1 MTAIPLVLLGVFG
14 PACGLYVRWVAP
26 ERRELETVAEF
37 APSHVP
43 AYVLAAVSLVLL
55 AAVLYLLLGTE
66 LPYVYP
72 GVVFLLFFLGLE
84 FSVDRAAH
92 TVNLVK
98 LPGQHFFHT
107 LRSKLM
113 WGVRRSGQSTK
124 RGRPDYDDY
133 PR

>member
-1 MTAIPLVLLGVFG
+1 MFD
-14 PACGLYVRWVAP
+14 
-26 ERRELETVAEF
+26 E
-37 APSHVP
+37 HN
-43 AYVLAAVSLVLL
+43 
-55 AAVLYLLLGTE
+55 
-66 LPYVYP
+66 
-72 GVVFLLFFLGLE
+72 LE

-113 WGVRRSGQSTK
+113 WGVRRSEQSTK